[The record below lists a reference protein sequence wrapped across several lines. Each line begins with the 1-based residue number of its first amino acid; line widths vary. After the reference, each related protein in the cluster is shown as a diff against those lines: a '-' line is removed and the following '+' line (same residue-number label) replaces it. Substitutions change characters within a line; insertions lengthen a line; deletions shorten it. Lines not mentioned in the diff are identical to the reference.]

1 MTTASAPNNTS
12 EALQEK
18 QSTFSY
24 SSADAKDLKMH
35 TDPVKYQKEESQHL
49 GTQMMHSNSAFLPR
63 MHQHLQHTDMHAVV
77 SPPLTPS
84 TSPAAF
90 LQNNMHFKRKFSVD
104 VGPFG
109 FNSGHNASMIP
120 AVNAVVQEEFYRRH
134 STCSDM
140 SMDEYTHNTDQ
151 FNFITPT
158 DMGHSHSMQG
168 SLPSPPRVDHRSHFT
183 QFNTHPSQQFYQG
196 NSHHFHQLQTQM
208 QQPEHMHASQSKRK
222 PTGNRHVCKYPY
234 CGWSFKRY
242 EHLKR
247 HMLVHTGERP
257 HICDYP
263 GCGKSFSRSDNYAA
277 HYRTHTR
284 RAMLQRRMSGIA
296 SEYVPSDVSNN
307 DMTAQNNDKFQPYA
321 TPESYSM
328 RENKSEQQSLH
339 NPSSP
344 QSPTTPSGLSHMI
357 DYQQQH
363 PSQHL
368 YDTHTSSFNGMTRQ
382 FMLMEDPIPTES
394 FMEASPEKQAEAS
407 TSRRMSSS
415 SKGSTKMHICQVSH
429 CQRKFKRLEHLKR
442 HMRTHTLE
450 RPFTCTIPG
459 CNKSFSRS
467 DNLSQHIKTH
477 QRREMRAY
485 GGTMESTKP
494 RFRDSNSPEHAT
506 RNHEDQNNVEMM
518 NLNWHA
524 GNVSSVGC

>member
-1 MTTASAPNNTS
+1 MTASAPNNNTS
-12 EALQEK
+12 EPLQEK

-24 SSADAKDLKMH
+24 STADAKHLKMN
-35 TDPVKYQKEESQHL
+35 TDPVKYQKEESQHM

-120 AVNAVVQEEFYRRH
+120 AVNAVVQQEFYRRH

-140 SMDEYTHNTDQ
+140 SMDDYAHNTDQ
-151 FNFITPT
+151 FSFITPT

-183 QFNTHPSQQFYQG
+183 QFNTHPSQQFYQE
-196 NSHHFHQLQTQM
+196 NSHQFHPMQTQM

-321 TPESYSM
+321 TPEAYSM

-344 QSPTTPSGLSHMI
+344 QSPNTPSGLSHMI

-382 FMLMEDPIPTES
+382 FMLMEDPIPTDS
-394 FMEASPEKQAEAS
+394 FMEASPEKHSDAGS
-407 TSRRMSSS
+407 SHRMSSS
-415 SKGSTKMHICQVSH
+415 SKSSAKMHICQVSH